1 MQSKWLV
8 FGGWSLPPDIL
19 SPVFSNE
26 ATYVDV
32 NKLFLDIIAEK
43 RLKDTWVEI
52 ISDKT
57 AHLIAKAPVCIAGW
71 STGAFFAYA
80 LSDIVKPQ
88 KMILLSASPSFCK
101 RDGFIHGQDSGV
113 IKVMRRQLTRN
124 KLSVLEN
131 FQKQCGLDQ
140 YNGHGGELL
149 RRRIDLRIAFSRK
162 NKSAA
167 IKKTFVP
174 DTFVSWKRR
183 RHHSLARPGNSLH
196 GKPGQQKLF
205 YRAGMCF
212 FLMIQMRFLSEMQ
225 LTTHKGSCNV
235 TFFNCRRSVSKIHT

>member
-43 RLKDTWVEI
+43 CLKDTWVEI

-71 STGAFFAYA
+71 STGAFLAYA
-80 LSDIVKPQ
+80 LSTIIKPQ

-101 RDGFIHGQDSGV
+101 RAGFVHGQDSAV

-140 YNGHGGELL
+140 YIRLAENYSAEELTSGL
-149 RRRIDLRIAFSRK
+149 HFLEKINLLPL
-162 NKSAA
+162 
-167 IKKTFVP
+167 KKPLCPTLLF
-174 DTFVSWKRR
+174 
-183 RHHSLARPGNSLH
+183 H
-196 GKPGQQKLF
+196 GKEDAIIPSKAGEFFARETGAAKTILPG
-205 YRAGMCF
+205 GHVF
-212 FLMIQMRFLSEMQ
+212 FLDDSNALLIRNAVD
-225 LTTHKGSCNV
+225 HA
-235 TFFNCRRSVSKIHT
+235 